1 MIIWMYTVPTT
12 WRRSLR
18 RERSATSSTWST
30 TTATALATTRRKV
43 SSVGSA
49 TGRTRPTGRWSSPR
63 SFSFSHRSHWDS
75 NFGQAENITIS
86 VSIVLISLSFFI
98 IFFVCRIDLYLN
110 DVLWFLYPKPDVN
123 RMLNRFARLAFGL
136 YVEKVALPGKG
147 CYISVLTEDNA
158 TQVLMVYV

>member
-43 SSVGSA
+43 SSGGSA
-49 TGRTRPTGRWSSPR
+49 TGRTRPMGRWSSPR

-98 IFFVCRIDLYLN
+98 FFLCAEVICISMMFYGFCIQNQTL
-110 DVLWFLYPKPDVN
+110 